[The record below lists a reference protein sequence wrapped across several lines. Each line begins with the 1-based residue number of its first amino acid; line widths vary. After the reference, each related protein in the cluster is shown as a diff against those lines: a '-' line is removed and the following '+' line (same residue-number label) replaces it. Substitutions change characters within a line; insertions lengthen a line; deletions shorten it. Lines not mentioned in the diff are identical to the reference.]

1 MHADLVI
8 TLVMEALKVAV
19 MVAAPML
26 MFGLVVG
33 LIVSIFQA
41 VTQIQETTLA
51 FVPKIL
57 AIVASVAIFF
67 PWMVQLVVSYTSS
80 IILNINAYVGKI

>member
-1 MHADLVI
+1 MNAVLVI

-19 MVAAPML
+19 LVAGPML
-26 MFGLVVG
+26 LFGLVVG

-67 PWMVQLVVSYTSS
+67 PWMVQLVVSYTST

>member
-1 MHADLVI
+1 MLV
-8 TLVMEALKVAV
+8 AG
-19 MVAAPML
+19 PML
-26 MFGLVVG
+26 LFGLVVG

-67 PWMVQLVVSYTSS
+67 PWMVQLVVSYTST